1 MRRIVALAVAAV
13 VLLAGCAAIPTSGPI
28 GTGDVVISEPGQPI
42 PLANDPPQDG
52 SPEDIVLG
60 FLGAAAAGL
69 SDEFVV
75 ARRYLAPTT
84 AWDPTARVLVY
95 PVRGGPEIT
104 VRDDGTAVVRVPV
117 EGSLDRAGVWTEAPA
132 DAHEELAMELV
143 QDLTG
148 QWRITALDDVVL
160 MSASDFDN
168 FYRRVPLYFASADL
182 THLVPDLR
190 WFPATRILT
199 YAVRALL
206 GGPAGWLR
214 DAVVTGT
221 PEGARL
227 GAGGVTLLADQTAVV
242 DLSPAAD
249 AADQD
254 QRALLLAQLSAT
266 LAAVPGTAV
275 SAVVVSAQGGAVWE
289 PDDGLDLVTD
299 VQPQRGPYV
308 ISDAD
313 DTLQVL
319 ADGELTPV
327 DGVGTLP
334 ATATA
339 VAIGLDGEPRV
350 VLDGT
355 TTLLLLP
362 ADGSAPVTLL
372 AGSGLVAPSVDRF
385 DWVWTAGRQVTDG
398 LTAVAPDGTVV
409 TVAADWLDGSSV
421 RSLAVSRDG
430 SRVAVVH
437 AGANELQPVI
447 DVAAVLRDEAGVPQ
461 GLGERVQVGASLAD
475 AGQVAWMDEVTLADL
490 ARSGSVDAPTMHLVP
505 VGGQSSAL
513 PLVDG
518 AEALAAGR
526 GDRELYL
533 AHADGTLLRRQGASW
548 VVAATGV
555 RAPAFPG

>member
-1 MRRIVALAVAAV
+1 MRRLLASVAAAA

-75 ARRYLAPTT
+75 ARKYLAPTT

-104 VRDDGTAVVRVPV
+104 TRDDGTAVVRVPV
-117 EGSLDRAGVWTEAPA
+117 EGSLDRDGVWTEAPA

-143 QDLTG
+143 QDVAG

-168 FYRRVPLYFASADL
+168 FYRRVPLYFASSDL

-206 GGPAGWLR
+206 AGPAPWLR

-227 GAGGVTLLADQTAVV
+227 GAGGVTLTADQTAVV

-249 AADQD
+249 AADHD

-266 LAAVPGTAV
+266 LSAVPGTAV
-275 SAVVVSAQGGAVWE
+275 SAVTVSAQGGAVWE
-289 PDDGLDLVTD
+289 PDDGLDLISAE
-299 VQPQRGPYV
+299 PQRGPYV
-308 ISDAD
+308 ISDED
-313 DTLQVL
+313 DTLQLL
-319 ADGELTPV
+319 ADGALTPV
-327 DGVGTLP
+327 EGVAPLP

-339 VAIGLDGEPRV
+339 VALGLGGEPKV
-350 VLDGT
+350 VLDGSS
-355 TTLLLLP
+355 TLLLLP
-362 ADGSAPVTLL
+362 SDGGPAVPLL
-372 AGSGLVAPSVDRF
+372 TGSGLVPPSVDRF
-385 DWVWTAGRQVTDG
+385 DWVWTAGRQADG
-398 LTAVAPDGTVV
+398 LTAVAPDGTTV
-409 TVAADWLDGSSV
+409 TVSADWLEGSSV
-421 RSLAVSRDG
+421 RSLAVARDG
-430 SRVAVVH
+430 SRIAVVH
-437 AGANELQPVI
+437 AGANEQEPVI

-461 GLGERVQVGASLAD
+461 GLGDRVQVGASLAD
-475 AGQVAWMDEVTLADL
+475 ARQLAWLDEVTLAVL
-490 ARSGSVDAPTMHLVP
+490 ARSGSVDAPAAHLVP

-518 AEALAAGR
+518 AEGLAAGR

-533 AHADGTLLRRQGASW
+533 VHSDGTLLRRQGASW

-555 RAPAFPG
+555 RAPVFPG

>member
-1 MRRIVALAVAAV
+1 MRRIVALAAAAAL
-13 VLLAGCAAIPTSGPI
+13 LLAGCAAIPTSGPI

-75 ARRYLAPTT
+75 ARKYLSPTT

-95 PVRGGPEIT
+95 PVRGGPEISL
-104 VRDDGTAVVRVPV
+104 RDDGTAVVRVPV
-117 EGSLDRAGVWTEAPA
+117 EGSLDRDGVWTEAPA

-143 QDLTG
+143 QDVSG

-168 FYRRVPLYFASADL
+168 FYRRVPVYFVSADM

-190 WFPATRILT
+190 WFPASRILT

-206 GGPAGWLR
+206 AGPSAWLR

-227 GAGGVTLLADQTAVV
+227 GAGGVTLTDQTAVV

-254 QRALLLAQLSAT
+254 QRSLLLAQLSAT

-289 PDDGLDLVTD
+289 PDEGLDLVTD

-308 ISDAD
+308 IAEGD
-313 DTLQVL
+313 DTLEVL
-319 ADGELTPV
+319 TDGELTPV
-327 DGVGTLP
+327 EGSAPLP
-334 ATATA
+334 ATSTA
-339 VAIGLDGEPRV
+339 VAVGLDGETRV

-355 TTLLLLP
+355 SSLLLLP
-362 ADGSAPVTLL
+362 PDGSAPVTLL
-372 AGSGLVAPSVDRF
+372 EGSVLVAPSVDRF
-385 DWVWTAGRQVTDG
+385 DWVWTAGRQVGAG
-398 LTAVAPDGTVV
+398 LTAVSPDGTVV
-409 TVAADWLDGSSV
+409 TVAADWLEGSSV
-421 RSLAVSRDG
+421 RSVAVARDG

-437 AGANELQPVI
+437 AGANDQQPVI
-447 DVAAVLRDEAGVPQ
+447 DVAAVLRDESGVPQ
-461 GLGERVQVGASLAD
+461 GLGERVQVGASLAG
-475 AGQVAWMDEVTLADL
+475 AGQVAWMDEITLAVL
-490 ARSGSVDAPTMHLVP
+490 AHSGTVDAPTMHLVP

-518 AEALAAGR
+518 AVALAAGR